1 MTASDPIR
9 YSSQNSSCVRA
20 CHALLAFCL
29 LSLVSVFA
37 VASTLAQNRTRTSLR
52 PNQPITFVLA
62 PGGEKAFVIQL
73 KKDDV
78 AEVSW
83 QANEELNLSLTLR
96 DPSGKDL
103 IKEGPEITD
112 SIPFVASLDGEYLLT
127 ITMKTAQDSPKAK
140 GSQKI
145 TLQYTNRWQVPTG
158 ISKSDVRKVNGY
170 DIKILETPG
179 HDGKSYLLIERNG
192 RLKKVFEGAAQF
204 SFGDDASNTE
214 SDGAKGSATLVG
226 STPDKTGD
234 GNPDVEVGY
243 FSGGAHCCFVTFFFE
258 LGASVK
264 VLPSFST
271 HNAELFAIGRNP
283 KGGLRFETFD
293 DTFAYWLTDYAD
305 SPMPRVVLE
314 FQKGVLR
321 PNFDLMKKPA
331 PSLAKLKEMA
341 RAKRTKISLKP
352 YRGVKGSGIDE
363 EVFWDVM
370 LDLIYT
376 GHEELAWQ
384 YLDLVWPAQKKG
396 KELFIKDFK
405 HTLSESPFW
414 KVIVE
419 SNNQRK

>member
-9 YSSQNSSCVRA
+9 YSSQNSSCARA
-20 CHALLAFCL
+20 RHALLAVCL
-29 LSLVSVFA
+29 LSIVSVFA
-37 VASTLAQNRTRTSLR
+37 VASALAQNQPRTNLHL
-52 PNQPITFVLA
+52 NQPITFTLA
-62 PGGEKAFVIQL
+62 PGERKTFVIQL

-83 QANEELNLSLTLR
+83 QANEELNLSFTLR
-96 DPSGKDL
+96 DPAGKDL
-103 IKEGPEITD
+103 AKEGPEISD

-127 ITMKTAQDSPKAK
+127 ITRKTAQDSVK

-145 TLQYTNRWQVPTG
+145 TLKYNNRWHVPTG

-204 SFGDDASNTE
+204 SFGDDASNIE
-214 SDGAKGSATLVG
+214 SDGGKRSAALVG

-258 LGASVK
+258 LGVSVK
-264 VLPSFST
+264 VLPSFFT
-271 HNAELFAIGRNP
+271 HNAELLAIGKNP

-293 DTFAYWLTDYAD
+293 DTFAYWLTSYAD

-331 PSLAKLKEMA
+331 PSIAKLRDKA
-341 RAKRTKISLKP
+341 RAKRAKLNLEP
-352 YRGVKGSGIDE
+352 YRGAKNQSELE
-363 EVFWDVM
+363 EVFWDEM

-384 YLDLVWPAQKKG
+384 YLDLVWPGQKKG
-396 KELFIKDFK
+396 KALFIKDFK
-405 HTLSESPFW
+405 DTLSGSPFW
-414 KVIVE
+414 KMIVADTR
-419 SNNQRK
+419 QGK